1 METAWSD
8 LRLSLR
14 QLAKS
19 PGFTAL
25 AVLML
30 ALGIG
35 ANTAIFSLLEAVV
48 LKPLPYRDPD
58 RLVVVHNFK
67 EREALGPHSSSW
79 HDYEDWRAETGTFS
93 DTALFSYWTFT
104 LTGTEVPVRI
114 IAGRVTGDFF
124 ATLGVEPLLGRA
136 LTRED
141 DLPGAPEAIVLSYR
155 AWHRLF
161 GGNESIVG
169 QDVILNGH
177 AGTVVG
183 VMPEEFRFP
192 GEEVELWAPLQD
204 HMRGLQRHNRFLLV
218 VARLSP
224 GVLIS
229 QAQRALDVV
238 TARLAREYPD
248 TNRGY
253 HARLV
258 SAHETQVG
266 RAEPALLLL
275 QVAVGFVLL
284 IACTNVSNLMLTRAA
299 SRRRDAATRVA
310 LGAGFSRL
318 ARGHLAESLSIA
330 LAGGALGVLGAK
342 VALGFLL
349 LLHPGGVPRLDQ
361 VEIDP
366 NVIAFALAVATATG
380 LALGIVPVIDAWR
393 GGLSSSL
400 KAGGRSELDGSRRSR
415 LRDALVTLE
424 VALSL
429 VLLVGGGL
437 LMRSFLKLTAV
448 DPGFH
453 AERTLTMN
461 VFLTPPRYQSI
472 PERGQYVE
480 RAVESLGSLPGVQ
493 SAAAITDPPLGQGGL
508 SMSVFEEGRPLAV
521 AEATKASFRAVTDG
535 YFRTLGIPLREGRG
549 FEPGDDERSEKVVVI
564 NESLARVLGG
574 GSAIGRRLHWADL
587 ERDRSPMRIVGVV
600 RDVRSRGLD
609 RDEGPA
615 LYAPMKQ
622 VTFPWLRWFTF
633 ALRATG
639 EADALTLVSRD
650 ALLRIDPDQPVFQ
663 IRTLEEALASTVAER
678 RFHLFL
684 VQAFAAV
691 ALVLAALGVYGVISH
706 TVSERTREIGLR
718 VSLGAQRRDILGLF
732 VGRGMRFSVAGI
744 LAGLAAAAGLTRFMA
759 SMLFGIEP
767 IDPWT
772 FGTVA
777 FLLIAVAFAASLL
790 PARRAAGFD
799 PAKALRYE

>member
-25 AVLML
+25 SVLML

-35 ANTAIFSLLEAVV
+35 ANTAIFGLLEEVV

-67 EREALGPHSSSW
+67 DGEAFGPHSSSW
-79 HDYEDWRAETGTFS
+79 HDFEDWRGEKGTFAEM
-93 DTALFSYWTFT
+93 ALFSYWTFT
-104 LTGTEVPVRI
+104 LTGREVPVRI
-114 IAGRVTGDFF
+114 VGGRVTGDFF
-124 ATLGVEPLLGRA
+124 ATLGVEPLLGRT

-141 DLPGAPEAIVLSYR
+141 DLPGAPETIVLSYR
-155 AWHRLF
+155 TWKGLF
-161 GGNESIVG
+161 GGNEAILG

-177 AGTVVG
+177 AATVVG

-192 GEEVELWAPLQD
+192 GETVEIWGAMKD
-204 HMRGLQRHNRFLLV
+204 HARGLQRHNRFMFV
-218 VARLSP
+218 VARLAP
-224 GVLIS
+224 GVLLS
-229 QAQRALDVV
+229 QAQQALDVV
-238 TARLAREYPD
+238 MARLEREYPD

-253 HARLV
+253 SARLV

-266 RAEPALLLL
+266 KAEPALVLL

-284 IACTNVSNLMLTRAA
+284 IACANVCNLMLTRAA
-299 SRRRDAATRVA
+299 ARRRDAATRVA
-310 LGAGFSRL
+310 LGAGWTRL
-318 ARGHLAESLSIA
+318 ARGYLAESLWIA
-330 LAGGALGVLGAK
+330 FTGGTLGVLGAK
-342 VALGFLL
+342 VGLRYLL

-361 VEIDP
+361 VGIDP
-366 NVIAFALAVATATG
+366 NGIAFALGVSVATG
-380 LALGIVPVIDAWR
+380 LALGMVPVIDTWR
-393 GGLSSSL
+393 GGISRSL
-400 KAGGRSELDGSRRSR
+400 KTGGH
-415 LRDALVTLE
+415 LRGALVTLE

-448 DPGFH
+448 DPGFR

-461 VFLTPPRYQSI
+461 VFLTPPRYQTI
-472 PERGQYVE
+472 LERSQYVE
-480 RAVESLGSLPGVQ
+480 RAVESLGALPGVQ
-493 SAAAITDPPLGQGGL
+493 SVAAITDPPLGQGFL
-508 SMSVFEEGRPLAV
+508 TMSVFEEGRPVAI
-521 AEATKASFRAVTDG
+521 AEAMKAAFRAVTDG
-535 YFRTLGIPLREGRG
+535 YFETLRIPLREGRG
-549 FEPGDDERSEKVVVI
+549 FEPSDDERAEKVVVV
-564 NESLARVLGG
+564 NESFARLLGE
-574 GSAIGRRLHWADL
+574 GSAIGRRIQWADA
-587 ERDRSPMRIVGVV
+587 ERDPAPMRIVGVV

-609 RDEGPA
+609 QDEGPA

-622 VTFPWLRWFTF
+622 VTFGWLRWYTF
-633 ALRATG
+633 ALGAAG
-639 EADALTLVSRD
+639 DAEALALVSRD
-650 ALLRIDPDQPVFQ
+650 ALLGIDPDQPVFQ
-663 IRTLEEALASTVAER
+663 IRTLEDAIASSVAER
-678 RFHLFL
+678 RFHFFL

-706 TVSERTREIGLR
+706 AVSERTREIGLR
-718 VSLGAQRRDILGLF
+718 VSLGAQRHDILGLF
-732 VGRGMRFSVAGI
+732 VGRGMRFSVVGI
-744 LAGLAAAAGLTRFMA
+744 LAGLAIAAGLTRFMA

-777 FLLIAVAFAASLL
+777 LLLASVAFAASFL
-790 PARRAAGFD
+790 PARRAAGLD
-799 PAKALRYE
+799 PARALRYE